1 MPSASI
7 FLYDGNRACNYPALR
22 FSILK
27 SVVFQLVF
35 ALALTGAGAAQ
46 TSSSTPH
53 ASDRSSKNAAA
64 KSDALPAVTAKEK
77 SRQKFVEDV
86 VHSAVALPQP
96 DPQDRLR
103 VLYSAAN
110 VISPIDTKLAQQFAK
125 EGTRIE
131 TELVSEGEKPAVSML
146 AGGHVDCAAAV
157 TFVQT
162 IPPAAVLDAERSLL
176 GAITMCP
183 KQVQEPAQRKLEA
196 GVQQGTVA
204 ARPILALMD
213 AEGAKSAWSQA
224 MFAKVFAS
232 LPADAPSFASEAPNY
247 AALFV
252 HAAPQ
257 MDLDSVKTA
266 GLKLLLWLGKVPD
279 SPERNVAVNMV
290 TGTLSNVLGK
300 DAYDD
305 LLRSDIMAQQVANSA
320 GTETAILPP
329 EEESVSVL
337 RAMGNKDDRTDELQS
352 MPPSLRARE
361 AAASGFASGTSGDRK
376 LADHYFDIAF
386 SSLDEVWSDRAKLK
400 TSAPAVVE
408 EVSEAAAQVDP
419 VEALQRSQ
427 RLQDPSAEAISMLAV
442 ARVVVGQP

>member
-1 MPSASI
+1 MKFVFFQSLLA
-7 FLYDGNRACNYPALR
+7 
-22 FSILK
+22 IL
-27 SVVFQLVF
+27 LI
-35 ALALTGAGAAQ
+35 GAAAAQ
-46 TSSSTPH
+46 TTSPALH
-53 ASDRSSKNAAA
+53 DRSANPPNPPASESHDTVPLSSKQ
-64 KSDALPAVTAKEK
+64 K
-77 SRQKFVEDV
+77 SRQKFVVDV

-103 VLYSAAN
+103 VLYAAAN
-110 VISPIDTKLAQQFAK
+110 VISPLDTKLAQQFAK

-131 TELVSEGEKPAVSML
+131 TELVTHGEKPAVSML
-146 AGGHVDCAAAV
+146 AGGQVDCPSAV

-176 GAITMCP
+176 GAISMCP
-183 KQVQEPAQRKLEA
+183 KQVQEPAKRKLEA

-213 AEGAKSAWSQA
+213 AEAPQSAWSQA
-224 MFAKVFAS
+224 MFGKVFAA
-232 LPADAPSFASEAPNY
+232 LPADAPSFASEAPHY
-247 AALFV
+247 AALFAR
-252 HAAPQ
+252 AAPQ
-257 MDLDSVKTA
+257 MELDAVKTA
-266 GLKLLLWLGKVPD
+266 GLKFLLWLGKLPD
-279 SPERNVAVNMV
+279 SPQRSVAVNLL
-290 TGTLSNVLGK
+290 TGALSNVLGK
-300 DAYDD
+300 DAYQE
-305 LLRSDIMAQQVANSA
+305 LLRSDIVAEQVANSA

-337 RAMGNKDDRTDELQS
+337 RAMDNKSDRTDELQS

-376 LADHYFDIAF
+376 LADHYFDMAF
-386 SSLDEVWSDRAKLK
+386 SSLDEVWTNRASQK
-400 TSAPAVVE
+400 TGAPAVVE

>member
-1 MPSASI
+1 MRSVFFQFVIASVLIHPLTAQITTPAQHDSAANRPNQMPTSQSKHSVSSAQQ
-7 FLYDGNRACNYPALR
+7 N
-22 FSILK
+22 
-27 SVVFQLVF
+27 
-35 ALALTGAGAAQ
+35 
-46 TSSSTPH
+46 
-53 ASDRSSKNAAA
+53 
-64 KSDALPAVTAKEK
+64 

-103 VLYSAAN
+103 VLYAAAN
-110 VISPIDTKLAQQFAK
+110 VISPIDNKLAQQFAQ

-131 TELVSEGEKPAVSML
+131 TELVTEGQKPSVSML
-146 AGGHVDCAAAV
+146 AGGHVDCASAV

-162 IPPAAVLDAERSLL
+162 IPPAAVLDAEQSLL

-183 KQVQEPAQRKLEA
+183 KQVQEPAKRKLEA

-224 MFAKVFAS
+224 MFTKVFAS
-232 LPADAPSFASEAPNY
+232 LPADAPASAKEAPNY
-247 AALFV
+247 GALFV
-252 HAAPQ
+252 RAAPE
-257 MDLDSVKTA
+257 MELDPVKQA
-266 GLKLLLWLGKVPD
+266 GLKFLLWLATVPD
-279 SPERNVAVNMV
+279 SPQRNVAINMV
-290 TGTLSNVLGK
+290 TGALRNRLGK
-300 DAYDD
+300 DGYAE
-305 LLRSDIMAQQVANSA
+305 LLRSDLVVQQTANSA
-320 GTETAILPP
+320 GKDIMIPPP

-337 RAMGNKDDRTDELQS
+337 KAMENQSDRTEELQS
-352 MPPSLRARE
+352 MSPSLRARE
-361 AAASGFASGTSGDRK
+361 AAASGFASGSSGDRK
-376 LADHYFDIAF
+376 RADHYFDIAF
-386 SSLDEVWSDRAKLK
+386 SSLDEVWSDRAALK
-400 TSAPAVVE
+400 ANAPAIVE

>member
-1 MPSASI
+1 MKLA
-7 FLYDGNRACNYPALR
+7 
-22 FSILK
+22 
-27 SVVFQLVF
+27 VFQFVF
-35 ALALTGAGAAQ
+35 ALALTGAAAAQ
-46 TSSSTPH
+46 TSPPPPRP
-53 ASDRSSKNAAA
+53 SDRSSQSVATKPGAAT
-64 KSDALPAVTAKEK
+64 AVTTTAVSTKDTKEK
-77 SRQKFVEDV
+77 NRQKFVEDV

-103 VLYSAAN
+103 VLYAAAN
-110 VISPIDTKLAQQFAK
+110 VVSPIDAKEAQQFAR
-125 EGTRIE
+125 EGIRIE
-131 TELVSEGEKPAVSML
+131 TELVTQGEKPAVSML
-146 AGGHVDCAAAV
+146 AGGHVDCASAV

-162 IPPAAVLDAERSLL
+162 IPPAAVLDAEQSLL

-183 KQVQEPAQRKLEA
+183 KQVAEPAKRKLEA

-224 MFAKVFAS
+224 MFTKVFAS
-232 LPADAPSFASEAPNY
+232 LPADASSFASEAPNY
-247 AALFV
+247 AAMFV
-252 HAAPQ
+252 REAPE
-257 MDLDSVKTA
+257 MELDAVKTA
-266 GLKLLLWLGKVPD
+266 GLKFLLWLAKVPD

-290 TGTLSNVLGK
+290 TGSLNNVLGK
-300 DAYDD
+300 DAYQE

-320 GTETAILPP
+320 GTETSSLPP

-337 RAMGNKDDRTDELQS
+337 RAMGNKGDRTDQLNS

-386 SSLDEVWSDRAKLK
+386 SSLDEVWSDRASLK
-400 TSAPAVVE
+400 MSAPAVVE
-408 EVSEAAAQVDP
+408 EVSQAAAQVDP

-442 ARVVVGQP
+442 AQVVVGRP

>member
-1 MPSASI
+1 MEVGLGTIQP
-7 FLYDGNRACNYPALR
+7 LR
-22 FSILK
+22 SLIILK
-27 SVVFQLVF
+27 SVVFQLLF
-35 ALALTGAGAAQ
+35 ALALTGAVAAQ
-46 TSSSTPH
+46 TTSP
-53 ASDRSSKNAAA
+53 AARAPDRSGQNSATKP
-64 KSDALPAVTAKEK
+64 DVPTPVTTKEK
-77 SRQKFVEDV
+77 NRQKFVEDV

-103 VLYSAAN
+103 VLYAAAN
-110 VISPIDTKLAQQFAK
+110 VVSPIDAKEAQQFAK

-131 TELVSEGEKPAVSML
+131 TELISEGEKPAVSML
-146 AGGHVDCAAAV
+146 AGGHVDCASAV

-162 IPPAAVLDAERSLL
+162 IPPGAVLDAEQSLL

-183 KQVQEPAQRKLEA
+183 KQVAEPAKRKLEA

-213 AEGAKSAWSQA
+213 AEGAKSAWSQT
-224 MFAKVFAS
+224 MFTKVFAS
-232 LPADAPSFASEAPNY
+232 LPADASSFASEAPNY

-252 HAAPQ
+252 REAPE
-257 MDLDSVKTA
+257 MDPDAVKTA
-266 GLKLLLWLGKVPD
+266 GLKFLLWLAKVPD
-279 SPERNVAVNMV
+279 SPERNVAINMV
-290 TGTLSNVLGK
+290 TGSLNNVLGK
-300 DAYDD
+300 DAYQE

-320 GTETAILPP
+320 GTDTVLAPP

-337 RAMGNKDDRTDELQS
+337 RAMGNKDDRTDELNS

-386 SSLDEVWSDRAKLK
+386 SSLDEVWSDRGSLK

-419 VEALQRSQ
+419 IEALQRSQ
-427 RLQDPSAEAISMLAV
+427 RLVDPSAEAISMLAV
-442 ARVVVGQP
+442 AQVVVGRP

>member
-1 MPSASI
+1 MKSA
-7 FLYDGNRACNYPALR
+7 
-22 FSILK
+22 
-27 SVVFQLVF
+27 VFQLLF
-35 ALALTGAGAAQ
+35 GLALTGAIAAQ
-46 TSSSTPH
+46 SVSPTPR
-53 ASDRSSKNAAA
+53 APDRSGQNVATKP
-64 KSDALPAVTAKEK
+64 DAPTSVTTSAVTAKEK

-103 VLYSAAN
+103 VLYAAAN
-110 VISPIDTKLAQQFAK
+110 VVSPIDAKEAQQFAK

-131 TELVSEGEKPAVSML
+131 TELISEGEKPAVSML
-146 AGGHVDCAAAV
+146 AGGHVDCASAV

-162 IPPAAVLDAERSLL
+162 IPPASVLDAEQSLL

-183 KQVQEPAQRKLEA
+183 KQVAEPAKRKLEA

-213 AEGAKSAWSQA
+213 AEGPKSAWSQT
-224 MFAKVFAS
+224 MFTKVFAS

-252 HAAPQ
+252 REAPE
-257 MDLDSVKTA
+257 MDPDAVKTA
-266 GLKLLLWLGKVPD
+266 GLKFLLWLAKVPD
-279 SPERNVAVNMV
+279 SPERNVAINMV
-290 TGTLSNVLGK
+290 TGSLTSVLGK
-300 DAYDD
+300 DAYQE

-320 GTETAILPP
+320 GTDTVLTPP

-337 RAMGNKDDRTDELQS
+337 RAMGNKNDRTDELNS

-376 LADHYFDIAF
+376 LADHYFDMAF
-386 SSLDEVWSDRAKLK
+386 SSLDEVWSDRASLK

-408 EVSEAAAQVDP
+408 EVSQAAAQVDP
-419 VEALQRSQ
+419 VEALRRSE

-442 ARVVVGQP
+442 AQVVVGRP